1 VTVPPIL
8 PDVPP
13 PLAPPAGAPDASAL
27 GGAGPGGSATF
38 AGALGEALDQ
48 AERALEGAASAER
61 DFVAGRGGLQEM
73 VLERAR
79 ADVALSVATAA
90 ASRASQALSTVL
102 GMQI

>member
-8 PDVPP
+8 PDVPQP
-13 PLAPPAGAPDASAL
+13 AAPASGAAARAPAGAGPS
-27 GGAGPGGSATF
+27 GGLTF
-38 AGALGEALDQ
+38 GDALGEALDQ
-48 AERALEGAASAER
+48 AERALDGAASAER

-79 ADVALSVATAA
+79 ADIALSVATAA
-90 ASRASQALSTVL
+90 ASRVSQALTTVL